1 MCRSKMPVVRLLRL
15 SLLMVLAGCGGSAP
29 SAPTPSTNTPTL
41 LNPASGTYQLTITMS
56 QVGQQCGGSGCFSS
70 GLCIIASGAT
80 PPPPVTAAVQ
90 LTRTGDDLVVN
101 GATGPSTFAMQLHMS
116 GADLSGTASGSF
128 TDGKTTLTLGFSSQ
142 SALAVAGTRS
152 ATTIHGTFEGQLGSG
167 SYSCS
172 NNGHLW
178 TLTPSGVL

>member
-1 MCRSKMPVVRLLRL
+1 MYRSKMPVVRLLRL

-29 SAPTPSTNTPTL
+29 SAPTRSTNTPTL
-41 LNPASGTYQLTITMS
+41 LNPASGTYQLTIAMS
-56 QVGQQCGGSGCFSS
+56 QVGQQCVGAGCFSS

-80 PPPPVTAAVQ
+80 PPPPVTA
-90 LTRTGDDLVVN
+90 
-101 GATGPSTFAMQLHMS
+101 TFAMQLHMS